1 MDVIKIFFGSFSHI
15 LRHKKERKKLSK
27 LVVRNIF
34 SKLRNYYVAVHIV
47 LFHLKQ
53 SLPGYFTDLFV
64 LDSLFQV

>member
-1 MDVIKIFFGSFSHI
+1 MK
-15 LRHKKERKKLSK
+15 KKEKNISK
-27 LVVRNIF
+27 LVVRNTF
-34 SKLRNYYVAVHIV
+34 SKLRNYYVVVHIV